1 MKSENKKFIQEIESR
16 TESIIDFI
24 EQGLAANPKFDDSQS
39 VRFISLKEQAINT
52 FENAKILAIKTA
64 TL

>member
-16 TESIIDFI
+16 TESIINFI
-24 EQGLAANPKFDDSQS
+24 EQGLAANPKFDNSQS
-39 VRFISLKEQAINT
+39 VRFISLKEQVINT

>member
-1 MKSENKKFIQEIESR
+1 MKSENKKFIQEIKSR

-24 EQGLAANPKFDDSQS
+24 EQGLAENPKFNNSQS